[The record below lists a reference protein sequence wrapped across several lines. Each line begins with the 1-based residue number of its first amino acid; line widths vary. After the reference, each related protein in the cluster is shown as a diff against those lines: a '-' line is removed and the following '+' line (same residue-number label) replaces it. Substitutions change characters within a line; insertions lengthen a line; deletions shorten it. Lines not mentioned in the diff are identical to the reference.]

1 MHDLA
6 DVDQPQSDR
15 AQSANELKAL
25 DIVGGIQ
32 AISVDRAWRGR
43 QDALRFVEAHS
54 ARSQA
59 GLPGDLANGQLAMC

>member
-1 MHDLA
+1 M
-6 DVDQPQSDR
+6 
-15 AQSANELKAL
+15 
-25 DIVGGIQ
+25 VGGIQ

-54 ARSQA
+54 SRSQA